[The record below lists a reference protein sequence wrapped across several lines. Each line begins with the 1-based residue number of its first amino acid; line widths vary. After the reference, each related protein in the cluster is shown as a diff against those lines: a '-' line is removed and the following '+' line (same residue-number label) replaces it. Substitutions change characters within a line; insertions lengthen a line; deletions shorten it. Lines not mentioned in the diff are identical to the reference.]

1 MSSLGQR
8 SQRNSTI
15 TPHIL
20 LNSALQ
26 TINYRVG
33 VDIEIEHVLHN
44 PILCLKTNTA
54 FFSFQG
60 DTSRHWGV
68 GQRVYEPRGS
78 DSHQE
83 EELQTLH
90 PHHAGRSREK
100 EHQTVM
106 DHLK

>member
-1 MSSLGQR
+1 MNV
-8 SQRNSTI
+8 SQGEFAEETHHASFSVTHTI
-15 TPHIL
+15 Q
-20 LNSALQ
+20 SF
-26 TINYRVG
+26 VSK
-33 VDIEIEHVLHN
+33 
-44 PILCLKTNTA
+44 PIRL

-68 GQRVYEPRGS
+68 GQRVYESRGS

-83 EELQTLH
+83 EELETLH
-90 PHHAGRSREK
+90 PHHAGRSREE